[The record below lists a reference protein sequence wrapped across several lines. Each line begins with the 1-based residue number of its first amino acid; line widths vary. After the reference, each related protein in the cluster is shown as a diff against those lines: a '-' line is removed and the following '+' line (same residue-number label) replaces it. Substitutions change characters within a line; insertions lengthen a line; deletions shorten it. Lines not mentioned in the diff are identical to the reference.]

1 MRYIVALFFTGL
13 LFTSTAWAVTITEG
27 FLTAGVTSVF
37 EAQLGFRGDNFSL
50 TCSAFC
56 ASALPLSSVGY
67 PFASSQPLGAPVDL
81 DTGVLL
87 SSFTRNTL
95 LVDGVSGHAMQSG
108 SSSYAFQ
115 FLVPA
120 VAVAPVVSAP
130 FSFSGELL
138 PVDDVGRRSGAN
150 IVLTGAGIMTA
161 SFRAVPQDL
170 FTLANLRFDFA
181 NPAGVIPEPSTII
194 LVASGLAGIGLWRR
208 FSHEHH
214 GS

>member
-1 MRYIVALFFTGL
+1 MRYLIALVFAGL
-13 LFTSTAWAVTITEG
+13 LFTSSAWAVTITEG
-27 FLTAGVTSVF
+27 FLTAGVTSIF
-37 EAQLGFRGDNFSL
+37 EAQLSFHGENFSL
-50 TCSAFC
+50 ACSSAQFC
-56 ASALPLSSVGY
+56 ASAVPLSSVGY
-67 PFASSQPLGAPVDL
+67 PFASSQPFGAAVDL

-87 SSFTRNTL
+87 SSPFTRNML
-95 LVDGVSGHAMQSG
+95 LVDGVSGHAVQSG
-108 SSSYAFQ
+108 SYAFQ

-138 PVDDVGRRSGAN
+138 PVDDAGRRSGAN

-181 NPAGVIPEPSTII
+181 ASSAGVVPEPSTIV
-194 LVASGLAGIGLWRR
+194 LVGSGLAGIGLWRQR
-208 FSHEHH
+208 SAA
-214 GS
+214 